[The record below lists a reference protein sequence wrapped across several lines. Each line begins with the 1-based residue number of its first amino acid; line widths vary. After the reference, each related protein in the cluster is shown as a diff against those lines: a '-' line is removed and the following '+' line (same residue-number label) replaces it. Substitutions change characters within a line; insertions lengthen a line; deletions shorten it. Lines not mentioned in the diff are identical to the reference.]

1 MTLDA
6 QLTPSTPQTTLSLQS
21 PMATTEEPTIQV
33 EGEVDATDAA
43 ATPAPPPTLAAVSIK
58 LPPFWP
64 TDPMVWFLQIEAQF
78 STRGISSQ
86 RTRFEYVITSLSPEI
101 ACEVRDLLIRPPEER
116 PYDTL
121 KAELIKRT
129 AASEQRKL
137 QQLLSGEELGDRK
150 PTQLLRRMQQLL
162 GDHQPTPDNAFLK
175 ELFFQ
180 RLPANVR
187 MVLASADP
195 STALPKLAEMA
206 DKIIEVATPPTVAAT
221 STAVSEVATPPTVAA
236 TATPV
241 SEMQQLREEVT
252 RLADLVASITAG
264 QRPPQRGRSR
274 SRGRRPQS
282 PARPDPQTSQIA
294 DPICW
299 YHKKFGEA
307 AKKCQ
312 QPCNWGNE

>member
-1 MTLDA
+1 
-6 QLTPSTPQTTLSLQS
+6 
-21 PMATTEEPTIQV
+21 MATPGQPAV
-33 EGEVDATDAA
+33 HGEGGADAADAA
-43 ATPAPPPTLAAVSIK
+43 APPAPSPTLAAVSIK

-64 TDPMVWFLQIEAQF
+64 TDPTVWFLQIEAQF
-78 STRGISSQ
+78 NTRGITSQ
-86 RTRFEYVITSLSPEI
+86 KTRFEYVISSLSPEI
-101 ACEVRDLLIRPPEER
+101 ACEVRDLLIKPPEEN

-137 QQLLSGEELGDRK
+137 QQLLGGEELGDRK

-162 GDHQPTPDNAFLK
+162 GDHLPTPDNAFLK
-175 ELFFQ
+175 ELFLQ

-195 STALPKLAEMA
+195 SNELPKLAEMA

-221 STAVSEVATPPTVAA
+221 STPVSEV
-236 TATPV
+236 
-241 SEMQQLREEVT
+241 QQLREEVS
-252 RLADLVASITAG
+252 RLAELVAAITAG
-264 QRPPQRGRSR
+264 HRRQRARSR
-274 SRGRRPQS
+274 STGRRPQS
-282 PARPDPQTSQIA
+282 PACLDPQTPQTSPTS
-294 DPICW
+294 DSLCW
-299 YHKKFGEA
+299 YHKKFGDS